1 MRITG
6 LRPLISRRLPAVRAG
21 NRLINPS
28 SPPKIPPP
36 NSRYDTNPNPV
47 SAANH
52 QTPPPGRRFSRAR
65 RWARLRRTGRRL
77 GPASVGGMLR
87 NKFLAGLAFAIP
99 LIATFWLI
107 GVLYGALS
115 RLNETLI
122 GFMARVGNFFIR
134 PEPGQGVTVD
144 SFSID
149 LGFFEFNLIGLAL
162 SLLVLLGLGFM
173 ATNVIGRRIV
183 GAVDALLLRIPLVS
197 FVYKAL
203 KQVSDALRDFG
214 GSGPER
220 KFKRVVRIQSPT
232 GQGAL
237 LGFVTGFTR
246 LPGDDYCVNTVFV
259 PTAPNPMSGF
269 VVLVEEQRTEEVPIS
284 VEDALKLILSAGL
297 VAPPADAD
305 QTPAPTPR
313 PPAAA
318 TAPATVEPDHP
329 DLPLVLEAL
338 PTADETA
345 IEPTA
350 DSIGADPFAT
360 EPPRSATK
368 RRRQRRPGRP
378 RRRPNTVSRG

>member
-1 MRITG
+1 
-6 LRPLISRRLPAVRAG
+6 
-21 NRLINPS
+21 
-28 SPPKIPPP
+28 
-36 NSRYDTNPNPV
+36 
-47 SAANH
+47 
-52 QTPPPGRRFSRAR
+52 
-65 RWARLRRTGRRL
+65 
-77 GPASVGGMLR
+77 MLR

-115 RLNETLI
+115 RLNEALI

-134 PEPGQGVTVD
+134 PEPGQGITVD
-144 SFSID
+144 SFSIN
-149 LGFFEFNLIGLAL
+149 LGFFEFNLIGLTL

-173 ATNVIGRRIV
+173 ATNVIGRRVV
-183 GAVDALLLRIPLVS
+183 GAIDALLLRIPLVS

-220 KFKRVVRIQSPT
+220 KFKRVVRIQSPA

-246 LPGDDYCVNTVFV
+246 LPGDERGVNTVFV

-269 VVLVEEQRTEEVPIS
+269 VVLVDESSTEEVALS

-297 VAPPADAD
+297 VAPDPGLPDE
-305 QTPAPTPR
+305 PIPR
-313 PPAAA
+313 SRPEPVAAK
-318 TAPATVEPDHP
+318 TALQPDHP
-329 DLPLVLEAL
+329 ELPVVLDAL
-338 PTADETA
+338 PTADETTL
-345 IEPTA
+345 EP
-350 DSIGADPFAT
+350 GVDPFAT
-360 EPPRSATK
+360 EPTRPVAK

-378 RRRPNTVSRG
+378 RRRPNPMSRSGG